1 MPWMPR
7 LSQVVDVEG
16 CRSAA
21 GFGRVRQ
28 EALVGGIDLSLR
40 RKLGS
45 EQSPDLVG
53 GIDLPLRRK
62 LGLGQIQPIPCGS
75 LT

>member
-1 MPWMPR
+1 M
-7 LSQVVDVEG
+7 SQGVA
-16 CRSAA
+16 SAA

-28 EALVGGIDLSLR
+28 EALVGGIDISLL

-53 GIDLPLRRK
+53 GIDLPLTRK
-62 LGLGQIQPIPCGS
+62 LGLGQIQPFPCGS
-75 LT
+75 IT